1 LSRQLQSAYEFVHDL
16 LALHCCRVFAG
27 TWNVGGVAPPDDLD
41 LEDWLDT
48 KTDSYDI
55 YVLGYSTLP
64 TDLSSLNLSA
74 LSFIR
79 MVQ

>member
-1 LSRQLQSAYEFVHDL
+1 
-16 LALHCCRVFAG
+16 VFTG
-27 TWNVGGVAPPDDLD
+27 TWNVGGVAPPDDLS

-64 TDLSSLNLSA
+64 NL
-74 LSFIR
+74 LIY
-79 MVQ
+79 